1 MILLNQLLFAPDE
14 LNQVYIVFTQRQAQV
29 KHALFADA
37 NVLLLCGL
45 ARGLRLECRYLR
57 LG

>member
-1 MILLNQLLFAPDE
+1 MLNQLLFAPDE